1 MAAFSHWELAMKST
15 AIFLFALGLTPVL
28 FAQKQE
34 VREIQRDVLQLQD
47 QVRAINDKITSM
59 QTLLQQTL
67 DASNK
72 TNASLAVLQNTLADR
87 IGEQTTKMVGP
98 VAGVG
103 TKVDQ
108 MSEEFRA
115 LRENISDMTT
125 RMGRLETK
133 VNDLSTAVRT
143 LNAPPVA
150 PPSAAGVNAPS
161 SAVPG
166 ISAESAYQTALTDY
180 TKGNLDLAMQEFTD
194 YVKNFPKTDYAPN
207 AQFYIGE
214 TYRRKGDL
222 PNAIEA
228 YNQVID
234 GYSDNSKTP
243 DAFYMKGVT
252 LVQAGKPTA
261 AKKEFTEL
269 IRRFPSTDLAA
280 KAKSQ
285 LKSLGYAAPPA
296 KSAARRRR

>member
-1 MAAFSHWELAMKST
+1 MKFG
-15 AIFLFALGLTPVL
+15 ALVLFALGLSPAI
-28 FAQKQE
+28 FAQKK
-34 VREIQRDVLQLQD
+34 EILEMQRDILQMQD
-47 QVRAINDKITSM
+47 QIRSLNEKITQM
-59 QTLLQQTL
+59 QVLLQQTL
-67 DASNK
+67 DAANK
-72 TNASLAVLQNTLADR
+72 ANTSVAVLQTTLADR
-87 IGEQTTKMVGP
+87 VGEQTKNLVGP

-103 TKVDQ
+103 SKVDQ
-108 MSEEFRA
+108 MTEEFRSV
-115 LRENISDMTT
+115 RENVADMTS
-125 RMGRLETK
+125 RLGRLESK

-143 LNAPPVA
+143 INAPPVA
-150 PPSAAGVNAPS
+150 PPPSGTGVPAT

-166 ISAESAYQTALTDY
+166 MSAEQAYQTALTDY
-180 TKGNLDLAMQEFTD
+180 TKGNLDLALQEFSD
-194 YVKNFPKTDYAPN
+194 YVKTFPNTDFAPN

-222 PNAIEA
+222 PSAIDA

-234 GYSDNSKTP
+234 GYKDNSKTP

-269 IRRFPSTDLAA
+269 IRRYPNTDLAS

-296 KSAARRRR
+296 KSAARKHH

>member
-1 MAAFSHWELAMKST
+1 MKSV
-15 AIFLFALGLTPVL
+15 AIFLFSLTLTPAL

-34 VREIQRDVLQLQD
+34 VREMQRDILQLQD
-47 QVRAINDKITSM
+47 QIRGINDKMTAL

-67 DASNK
+67 DAANK
-72 TNASLAVLQNTLADR
+72 TNTSVAVLQNTLADR
-87 IGEQTTKMVGP
+87 IGDQTKSMVGP

-103 TKVDQ
+103 AKVDQ

-115 LRENISDMTT
+115 LRENISDMTS
-125 RMGRLETK
+125 RLGRVETK

-150 PPSAAGVNAPS
+150 PPPTAAAP
-161 SAVPG
+161 AVAATPPL
-166 ISAESAYQTALTDY
+166 SAEATYQAALTDY
-180 TKGNLDLAMQEFTD
+180 TKGNLDLAMQEFND
-194 YVKNFPKTDYAPN
+194 YIKNFPATEYAPN

-222 PNAIEA
+222 PNAIDA

-234 GYSDNSKTP
+234 GYKNNSKTP

-269 IRRFPSTDLAA
+269 IRRFPNTDLAA

-285 LKSLGYAAPPA
+285 LKSLGYAAPPV
-296 KSAARRRR
+296 KSAARKRR

>member
-1 MAAFSHWELAMKST
+1 MKFG
-15 AIFLFALGLTPVL
+15 ALVLFALGLSPAI
-28 FAQKQE
+28 FAQKK
-34 VREIQRDVLQLQD
+34 EILEMQRDILQMQD
-47 QVRAINDKITSM
+47 QIRSLNEKITQM
-59 QTLLQQTL
+59 QVLLQQTL
-67 DASNK
+67 DAANK
-72 TNASLAVLQNTLADR
+72 ANTSVAVLQTTLADR
-87 IGEQTTKMVGP
+87 VGEQTKNLVGP

-103 TKVDQ
+103 SKVDQ
-108 MSEEFRA
+108 MTEEFRSV
-115 LRENISDMTT
+115 RENVADMTS
-125 RMGRLETK
+125 RLGRLESK

-143 LNAPPVA
+143 INAPPVA
-150 PPSAAGVNAPS
+150 PPPSGTGAPAT

-166 ISAESAYQTALTDY
+166 MSAEQAYQTALTDY
-180 TKGNLDLAMQEFTD
+180 TKGNLDLALQEFSD
-194 YVKNFPKTDYAPN
+194 YVKTFPNTDFAPN

-222 PNAIEA
+222 PSAIDA

-234 GYSDNSKTP
+234 GYKDNSKTP

-269 IRRFPSTDLAA
+269 IRRYPNTDLAS

-296 KSAARRRR
+296 KSAARKHH

>member
-1 MAAFSHWELAMKST
+1 MKFR
-15 AIFLFALGLTPVL
+15 ALLLFALGFAPAVL
-28 FAQKQE
+28 GQKKEQFLE
-34 VREIQRDVLQLQD
+34 MQRDISQLHD
-47 QVRAINDKITSM
+47 DIRSLTDKIT
-59 QTLLQQTL
+59 QVQAVLQQTL

-72 TNASLAVLQNTLADR
+72 ANTSIAVLQSTLADR
-87 IGEQTTKMVGP
+87 VGEQTKNLVGP

-103 TKVDQ
+103 PKVDQ
-108 MSEEFRA
+108 MTEEFRA
-115 LRENISDMTT
+115 VRENVADMTA
-125 RMGRLETK
+125 RLGRLETK

-150 PPSAAGVNAPS
+150 PASSGTGSTSPASSLAPP
-161 SAVPG
+161 A
-166 ISAESAYQTALTDY
+166 SAEMAYQTALTDY
-180 TKGNLDLAMQEFTD
+180 TKGNLDLALQEFTD
-194 YVKNFPKTDYAPN
+194 YVKTFPNTDYAPS

-222 PNAIEA
+222 QSAIEA

-234 GYSDNSKTP
+234 GYKDNSKTP

-269 IRRFPSTDLAA
+269 IRRYPNTDLAA

-296 KSAARRRR
+296 KTAAHKHR